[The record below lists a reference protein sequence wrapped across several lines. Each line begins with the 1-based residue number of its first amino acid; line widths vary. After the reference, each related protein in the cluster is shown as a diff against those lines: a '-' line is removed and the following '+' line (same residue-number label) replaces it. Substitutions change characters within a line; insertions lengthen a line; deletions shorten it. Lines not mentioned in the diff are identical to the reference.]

1 MTRFTTSSDGT
12 EIAYSITGSG
22 PALILVDGAL
32 CHRRFGPTT
41 ELASVLD
48 KNFTVYTYDRRG
60 RGETGDGA
68 TPWSLDREI
77 EDIDALIEEAGGSA
91 FVFGVS
97 SGAVLAMEAASRL
110 PGITRLALY
119 EAPYVVDDTYTPRPA
134 DIVQQM
140 NELLARDDRSGMLT
154 KFMKLV
160 GVPGIGL
167 AIMKLTPVWKKLK
180 PVAHTLPWDLTVLG
194 DDGRGSKLPT
204 DRWKVRVPTLAM
216 DGGKSP
222 EYLRNTMK
230 NVAEV
235 LGPDTEYRTLPGQ
248 THMYKSSVMAPELVE
263 FFSRAQRTAGPI
275 A

>member
-1 MTRFTTSSDGT
+1 MTRFTTSADGT
-12 EIAYSITGSG
+12 EIAYSVTGSG

-32 CHRRFGPTT
+32 CHRMFGPST

-68 TPWSLDREI
+68 TPWSLEREI
-77 EDIDALIEEAGGSA
+77 EDIDALIKEAGGSA
-91 FVFGVS
+91 FAFGVS
-97 SGAVLAMEAASRL
+97 SGAVLAMEAAGRL
-110 PGITRLALY
+110 PGISRLAIY
-119 EAPYVVDDTYTPRPA
+119 EAPYVVDDTFRPRPA

-140 NELLARDDRSGMLT
+140 NDLLARDDRSGMLSA
-154 KFMKLV
+154 FMKIV
-160 GVPGIGL
+160 GAPAIGI
-167 AIMKLTPVWKKLK
+167 AMMKLMPWWRKLK
-180 PVAHTLPWDLTVLG
+180 PVAHTLPWDLTILG
-194 DDGRGSKLPT
+194 EDGRGEKLPT
-204 DRWKVRVPTLAM
+204 DRWHVKVPTLAM

-222 EYLRNTMK
+222 QYLRNAMR

-235 LGPDTEYRTLPGQ
+235 AGKDVEYRTLPGQ
-248 THMYKSSVMAPELVE
+248 THMYKSSVMAPALVE

>member
-1 MTRFTTSSDGT
+1 MTRFTTSADGT
-12 EIAYSITGSG
+12 RIAYSVTGSG
-22 PALILVDGAL
+22 PALLLVDGAM

-48 KNFTVYTYDRRG
+48 KDFTVHTYDRRG

-68 TPWSLDREI
+68 TPWSLEREV
-77 EDIDALIEEAGGSA
+77 EDIDAVIREAGGSA

-119 EAPYVVDDTYTPRPA
+119 EAPFVVDGTYEPRPA
-134 DIVQQM
+134 DIVRQM
-140 NELLARDDRSGMLT
+140 NDMLARGDRSRMLST
-154 KFMKLV
+154 FMKMV
-160 GVPGIGL
+160 GVPAIGL
-167 AIMKLTPVWKKLK
+167 AVMKLTPVWRKLK
-180 PVAHTLPWDLTVLG
+180 PVAHTLPWDLAILG
-194 DDGRGSKLPT
+194 DDGRGSPLPAH
-204 DRWKVRVPTLAM
+204 RWKVEVPTLAM

-222 EYLRNTMK
+222 EYLRNAMR

-235 LGPDTEYRTLPGQ
+235 LGAEHRTLPGQ
-248 THMYKSSVMAPELVE
+248 THLYKSSVMAPALVE

>member
-1 MTRFTTSSDGT
+1 MTRFTTSADGT
-12 EIAYSITGSG
+12 EVAYSITGSG
-22 PALILVDGAL
+22 PALILVDGAM
-32 CHRRFGPTT
+32 CHRMFGPST

-77 EDIDALIEEAGGSA
+77 EDIEAVIREAGGSA

-97 SGAVLAMEAASRL
+97 SGAVLSMEAASRL
-110 PGITRLALY
+110 PGISRLALY
-119 EAPYVVDDTYTPRPA
+119 EAPFVVDGTYKPRPA
-134 DIVQQM
+134 DIVRQM
-140 NELLARDDRSGMLT
+140 NDMLARGDRGGMLST
-154 KFMKLV
+154 FMKLV
-160 GVPGIGL
+160 GVPGFGL
-167 AIMKLTPVWKKLK
+167 AIMKLTPMWKKLK
-180 PVAHTLPWDLTVLG
+180 LVAHTLPWDLTILG
-194 DDGRGSKLPT
+194 DDGRGTPLPAN
-204 DRWKVRVPTLAM
+204 RWNVKVPTLAM

-235 LGPDTEYRTLPGQ
+235 LGAEHRTLPGQ

-263 FFSRAQRTAGPI
+263 FFARAQRTAGPI

>member
-1 MTRFTTSSDGT
+1 MTRFTTSADGT
-12 EIAYSITGSG
+12 EIAYAITGSG
-22 PALILVDGAL
+22 PALVLVDGAM
-32 CHRRFGPTT
+32 CHRMFGPST

-68 TPWSLDREI
+68 TPWSLEREV
-77 EDIDALIEEAGGSA
+77 EDIDAVIKAAGGSA
-91 FVFGVS
+91 FVFGTS
-97 SGAVLAMEAASRL
+97 SGAVLAMEAATRL

-119 EAPYVVDDTYTPRPA
+119 EAPFVVDDTYPARPA
-134 DIVQQM
+134 DVVERM
-140 NELLARDDRSGMLT
+140 NAMLARGERSKMIST
-154 KFMKLV
+154 FMKMV

-167 AIMKLTPVWKKLK
+167 AVMKLTPVWKKLK
-180 PVAHTLPWDLTVLG
+180 LVAHTLPWDLTILG
-194 DDGRGSKLPT
+194 ADGRGSKLPT
-204 DRWKVRVPTLAM
+204 GRWNVKVPTLAM

-222 EYLRNTMK
+222 EYLRNAMR

-235 LGPDTEYRTLPGQ
+235 LGADHRTLPGQ
-248 THMYKSSVMAPELVE
+248 THMVKSSVIAPELVE

>member
-1 MTRFTTSSDGT
+1 MTRFTTSADGT

-22 PALILVDGAL
+22 PALILVDGAM
-32 CHRRFGPTT
+32 CHRMFGPST

-68 TPWSLDREI
+68 TPWSLQNEI
-77 EDIDALIEEAGGSA
+77 NDLEALIEEAGGSA

-97 SGAVLAMEAASRL
+97 SGAVLGLEAATRL
-110 PGITRLALY
+110 PSITRLAIY
-119 EAPYVVDDTYTPRPA
+119 ELPMVVDDTYTPRPA
-134 DIVQQM
+134 DIVEQM
-140 NELLARDDRSGMLT
+140 NDMLARGDRSGMLS
-154 KFMKLV
+154 KFMKMV
-160 GVPGIGL
+160 GVPGFGL

-180 PVAHTLPWDLTVLG
+180 LVAHTLPWDLRILG
-194 DDGRGSKLPT
+194 DDGRGKPLPA
-204 DRWKVRVPTLAM
+204 DRWKIKVPTLVM
-216 DGGKSP
+216 NGGKSP
-222 EYLRNTMK
+222 DYLRNTMK

-235 LGPDTEYRTLPGQ
+235 LGDVEYQELPGQ
-248 THMYKSSVMAPELVE
+248 THMLKSSAAAPVLVE

>member
-1 MTRFTTSSDGT
+1 MTRFTTSADGT

-22 PALILVDGAL
+22 PALILVDGAM
-32 CHRRFGPTT
+32 CHRMFGPST

-68 TPWSLDREI
+68 TPWSPEHEI
-77 EDIDALIEEAGGSA
+77 EDLDALIGEAGGSA

-97 SGAVLAMEAASRL
+97 SGAVLALDAATKL
-110 PGITRLALY
+110 PSITRLAVY
-119 EAPYVVDDTYTPRPA
+119 ELPMVVDDTYSPRPA
-134 DIVQQM
+134 DIVEQM
-140 NELLARDDRSGMLT
+140 NDILARGDRSGMIS
-154 KFMKLV
+154 KFMKMV

-180 PVAHTLPWDLTVLG
+180 LVAHTLPWDLRILG
-194 DDGRGSKLPT
+194 DDGRGAPLPGN
-204 DRWKVRVPTLAM
+204 RWTIKVPTLVM
-216 DGGKSP
+216 NGGKSP

-235 LGPDTEYRTLPGQ
+235 LGDVEYQELPGQ
-248 THMYKSSVMAPELVE
+248 THMLKSSAAAPVLVE

>member
-1 MTRFTTSSDGT
+1 MTRFTTSADGT

-22 PALILVDGAL
+22 PALLLVDGAL

-68 TPWSLDREI
+68 TPWALEREI
-77 EDIDALIEEAGGSA
+77 EDMEAVIREAGGSA

-110 PGITRLALY
+110 PSITRLAIY
-119 EAPYVVDDTYTPRPA
+119 ETPFVVDDTYTPRPA
-134 DIVQQM
+134 DIVQTM
-140 NELLARDDRSGMLT
+140 DGLLARGDRAGMLSA
-154 KFMKLV
+154 FMKIV
-160 GVPGIGL
+160 GAPAIGV

-180 PVAHTLPWDLTVLG
+180 LVAHTLPWDLRILG
-194 DDGRGSKLPT
+194 DDGRGAPLPA
-204 DRWKVRVPTLAM
+204 DRWTVKVPTLVM

-235 LGPDTEYRTLPGQ
+235 LGDVEYRTLPGQ

>member
-1 MTRFTTSSDGT
+1 MTRFTTSADGT

-22 PALILVDGAL
+22 PALILVDGAM
-32 CHRRFGPTT
+32 CHRMFGPST

-68 TPWSLDREI
+68 TPWSLQNEI
-77 EDIDALIEEAGGSA
+77 DDLDALIKEAGGSA
-91 FVFGVS
+91 FVFGTS
-97 SGAVLAMEAASRL
+97 SGAVLAVEAAMRL
-110 PGITRLALY
+110 PSITRLAIY
-119 EAPYVVDDTYTPRPA
+119 EFPMVVDDTYTPRPA
-134 DIVQQM
+134 DIVEQM
-140 NELLARDDRSGMLT
+140 NDMLARGDRSGMLS
-154 KFMKLV
+154 KFMKMV
-160 GVPGIGL
+160 GVPGFGL

-180 PVAHTLPWDLTVLG
+180 LVAHTLPWDLRILG
-194 DDGRGSKLPT
+194 DDGRGRPLPA
-204 DRWKVRVPTLAM
+204 DRWKIKVPTLVM
-216 DGGKSP
+216 NGGKSP

-235 LGPDTEYRTLPGQ
+235 LGDVEYQELPGQ
-248 THMYKSSVMAPELVE
+248 THMLKSSAAAPVLVE

>member
-1 MTRFTTSSDGT
+1 MTRFTTSADGT

-22 PALILVDGAL
+22 PALILVDGAM
-32 CHRRFGPTT
+32 CHRMFGPST

-68 TPWSLDREI
+68 TPWSLEREV
-77 EDIDALIEEAGGSA
+77 EDIGALIEEAGGSA

-110 PGITRLALY
+110 PGITRLAVY
-119 EAPYVVDDTYTPRPA
+119 EAPYVVDDTFKPRPA

-154 KFMKLV
+154 KFMKMV
-160 GVPGIGL
+160 GAPGIGI
-167 AIMKLTPVWKKLK
+167 AMMKLMPWWRKLK
-180 PVAHTLPWDLTVLG
+180 PVAHTLPWDLTILG

-204 DRWKVRVPTLAM
+204 DRWTVKVPTLAM

-248 THMYKSSVMAPELVE
+248 THMYKSSVMAPVLVE
-263 FFSRAQRTAGPI
+263 FFTRAQRTAGPI

>member
-1 MTRFTTSSDGT
+1 MTHFTTSADGT

-22 PALILVDGAL
+22 PALVLVDGAM
-32 CHRRFGPTT
+32 CHRMFGPST

-68 TPWSLDREI
+68 TPWSLEHEV
-77 EDIDALIEEAGGSA
+77 EDIDAVIREAGGSA

-97 SGAVLAMEAASRL
+97 SGAVLALEAATRLPSISRL
-110 PGITRLALY
+110 AIY
-119 EAPYVVDDTYTPRPA
+119 EAPFVVDDTYKPRPA
-134 DIVQQM
+134 DIVRQM
-140 NELLARDDRSGMLT
+140 NDMLARDDRSGMLST
-154 KFMKLV
+154 FMKMV
-160 GVPGIGL
+160 GAPGFGV
-167 AIMKLTPVWKKLK
+167 AVMKLTPVWKKLK
-180 PVAHTLPWDLTVLG
+180 LVAHTLPWDLTILG

-204 DRWKVRVPTLAM
+204 DRWTVKVPTLAM

-222 EYLRNTMK
+222 EYLRNAMK

-235 LGPDTEYRTLPGQ
+235 VGADYRTLPGQ

>member
-1 MTRFTTSSDGT
+1 MTRFTTSADGT
-12 EIAYSITGSG
+12 EIAYSVTGSG
-22 PALILVDGAL
+22 PALLLVDGAM

-48 KNFTVYTYDRRG
+48 KDFTVHTYDRRG

-68 TPWSLDREI
+68 TPWSLEREV
-77 EDIDALIEEAGGSA
+77 EDVDAVIREAGGSA
-91 FVFGVS
+91 FVFGAS

-119 EAPYVVDDTYTPRPA
+119 EAPFVVDGTYEPRPA
-134 DIVQQM
+134 DIVRQM
-140 NELLARDDRSGMLT
+140 NDMLARGDRSRMLST
-154 KFMKLV
+154 FMKMV

-167 AIMKLTPVWKKLK
+167 AVMKLTPVWKKLK
-180 PVAHTLPWDLTVLG
+180 PVAHTLPWDLTILG
-194 DDGRGSKLPT
+194 DDGRGTPLPAN
-204 DRWKVRVPTLAM
+204 RWKVEVPTLAM

-222 EYLRNTMK
+222 EYLRNAMR

-235 LGPDTEYRTLPGQ
+235 LGADHRTLPGQ
-248 THMYKSSVMAPELVE
+248 THLYKSSVMAPELVE

>member
-1 MTRFTTSSDGT
+1 MTRFTTSADGT
-12 EIAYSITGSG
+12 EIAYSVTGSG
-22 PALILVDGAL
+22 PALVLVDGAM
-32 CHRRFGPTT
+32 CHRMFGPST

-68 TPWSLDREI
+68 TPWSLQNEI
-77 EDIDALIEEAGGSA
+77 DDLDALVKEAGGSA
-91 FVFGVS
+91 FVFGQS
-97 SGAVLAMEAASRL
+97 SGAVLALEAATKL
-110 PGITRLALY
+110 PTITRLALY
-119 EAPYVVDDTYTPRPA
+119 ELPMVVDDTYTPRPA
-134 DIVQQM
+134 DVVATMDGLI
-140 NELLARDDRSGMLT
+140 ARGERSAAVTM
-154 KFMKLV
+154 FMKMV

-180 PVAHTLPWDLTVLG
+180 LVAHTLPWDLRLLG
-194 DDGRGSKLPT
+194 DDGRGEPLPAN
-204 DRWKVRVPTLAM
+204 RWNIKVPTLVM
-216 DGGKSP
+216 NGGKSP

-235 LGPDTEYRTLPGQ
+235 LGDVEYQELPGQ
-248 THMYKSSVMAPELVE
+248 THMLKASAAAPVLVE

>member
-1 MTRFTTSSDGT
+1 MTRFTTSADGT
-12 EIAYSITGSG
+12 EVAYSITGSG
-22 PALILVDGAL
+22 PALVIVDGAL
-32 CHRRFGPTT
+32 CHRMFGPTT

-68 TPWSLDREI
+68 TPWTLEREV
-77 EDIDALIEEAGGSA
+77 EDIDAVIKQAGGSA

-110 PGITRLALY
+110 PSITRLAIY
-119 EAPYVVDDTYTPRPA
+119 EAPFVVDGTYTPRPA
-134 DIVQQM
+134 DVVETMDGLI
-140 NELLARDDRSGMLT
+140 ARNDRSGALSL
-154 KFMKLV
+154 FMKIV
-160 GVPGIGL
+160 GTPGIGVL
-167 AIMKLTPVWKKLK
+167 VMKLTPMWKKLK
-180 PVAHTLPWDLTVLG
+180 LVAHTLPWDLRVLG
-194 DDGRGSKLPT
+194 SDGRGSKLPT
-204 DRWKVRVPTLAM
+204 DRWAVKVPTLAM

-222 EYLRNTMK
+222 EYLRNAMK

-235 LGPDTEYRTLPGQ
+235 LGADTEYRTLPGQ
-248 THMYKSSVMAPELVE
+248 THLYKSSVMAPELVE

>member
-1 MTRFTTSSDGT
+1 MTRFTTSADGT
-12 EIAYSITGSG
+12 GIAYSVTGSG
-22 PALILVDGAL
+22 PALILVDGAM
-32 CHRRFGPTT
+32 CHRMFGPST

-68 TPWSLDREI
+68 TPWSLQNEI
-77 EDIDALIEEAGGSA
+77 DDLGALVKEAGGSA
-91 FVFGVS
+91 FVFGQS
-97 SGAVLAMEAASRL
+97 SGAVLALEAATKL
-110 PGITRLALY
+110 PSITRLALY
-119 EAPYVVDDTYTPRPA
+119 ELPMVVDDTYTPRPA
-134 DIVQQM
+134 DVVATMDGLI
-140 NELLARDDRSGMLT
+140 ARGERSAAVTM
-154 KFMKLV
+154 FMKMV

-180 PVAHTLPWDLTVLG
+180 LVAHTLPWDLRILG
-194 DDGRGSKLPT
+194 DDGRGEPLPSN
-204 DRWKVRVPTLAM
+204 RWNIKVPTLVM
-216 DGGKSP
+216 NGGKSP

-235 LGPDTEYRTLPGQ
+235 LGDVEYQELPGQ
-248 THMYKSSVMAPELVE
+248 THMVKASAAAPVLVE

>member
-1 MTRFTTSSDGT
+1 MTRFTTSADGT

-22 PALILVDGAL
+22 PALILVDGAM
-32 CHRRFGPTT
+32 CHRMFGPST

-68 TPWSLDREI
+68 TPWTPEHEI
-77 EDIDALIEEAGGSA
+77 EDLDAVIGEAGGSA

-97 SGAVLAMEAASRL
+97 SGAVLALDAATKL
-110 PGITRLALY
+110 PSITRLAVY
-119 EAPYVVDDTYTPRPA
+119 EVPMVVDDTYQPRPA

-140 NELLARDDRSGMLT
+140 NDMLARGDRSGMLST
-154 KFMKLV
+154 FMKMV

-180 PVAHTLPWDLTVLG
+180 LVAHTLPWDLRILG
-194 DDGRGSKLPT
+194 DDGRGSSLPA
-204 DRWKVRVPTLAM
+204 DRWNIKVPTLVM
-216 DGGKSP
+216 NGGKSP
-222 EYLRNTMK
+222 DYLRNTMK

-235 LGPDTEYRTLPGQ
+235 LGDVEYQELPGQ
-248 THMYKSSVMAPELVE
+248 THMLKSSAAAPVLVE
-263 FFSRAQRTAGPI
+263 FFSRAQRTAGPM

>member
-1 MTRFTTSSDGT
+1 MTRFTTSADGT
-12 EIAYSITGSG
+12 EVAYSITGSG
-22 PALILVDGAL
+22 PALILVDGAM
-32 CHRRFGPTT
+32 CHRMFGPTT

-68 TPWSLDREI
+68 TPWSLEREV
-77 EDIDALIEEAGGSA
+77 EDIDALIKEAGGSA

-97 SGAVLAMEAASRL
+97 SGAVLAMEAATRL
-110 PGITRLALY
+110 PGITRLAIY
-119 EAPYVVDDTYTPRPA
+119 EAPFVVDDTYAPRPA
-134 DIVQQM
+134 DIVRQM
-140 NELLARDDRSGMLT
+140 NDLLARDERSAMLS
-154 KFMKLV
+154 KFMKMV
-160 GVPGIGL
+160 GAPGFGV
-167 AIMKLTPVWKKLK
+167 AIMKLTPMWKKLK
-180 PVAHTLPWDLTVLG
+180 LVAHTLPWDLTILG
-194 DDGRGSKLPT
+194 DDGRGEKLPA
-204 DRWKVRVPTLAM
+204 DRWTVKVPTLAM

-235 LGPDTEYRTLPGQ
+235 LGADTEYRTLPGQ
-248 THMYKSSVMAPELVE
+248 THMYKPSVMAVELVE

>member
-1 MTRFTTSSDGT
+1 MTRFTTSADGT
-12 EIAYSITGSG
+12 EVAYSITGSG
-22 PALILVDGAL
+22 PALVIVDGAM
-32 CHRRFGPTT
+32 CHRMFGPAT

-68 TPWSLDREI
+68 TPWSLEREV
-77 EDIDALIEEAGGSA
+77 EDIDAVIGEAGGSA

-110 PGITRLALY
+110 PGISRLALY
-119 EAPYVVDDTYTPRPA
+119 EAPFVVDDTYKPRPA
-134 DIVQQM
+134 DIVAQM
-140 NELLARDDRSGMLT
+140 DDMLARGDRSGMLST
-154 KFMKLV
+154 FMKMV

-167 AIMKLTPVWKKLK
+167 AVMKLTPMWKKLK
-180 PVAHTLPWDLTVLG
+180 PVAHTLRWDLRILG
-194 DDGRGSKLPT
+194 DDGRGTPLPT
-204 DRWKVRVPTLAM
+204 NRWNVKVPTLAM

-222 EYLRNTMK
+222 EYLRNAMK

-235 LGPDTEYRTLPGQ
+235 LGADHRTLPGQ

>member
-1 MTRFTTSSDGT
+1 MTRFTTSADGT

-22 PALILVDGAL
+22 PALILVDGAM
-32 CHRRFGPTT
+32 CHRMFGPST

-48 KNFTVYTYDRRG
+48 KDFTVYTYDRRG

-68 TPWSLDREI
+68 TPWSVEHEI
-77 EDIDALIEEAGGSA
+77 EDLDTVIKEAGGSA
-91 FVFGVS
+91 FVFGTS
-97 SGAVLAMEAASRL
+97 SGAVLALEAATRL
-110 PGITRLALY
+110 PSITRLAIY
-119 EAPYVVDDTYTPRPA
+119 ELPMVVDDTYPPRPA

-140 NELLARDDRSGMLT
+140 NDMLARDDRSGMLS
-154 KFMKLV
+154 KFMKMV

-180 PVAHTLPWDLTVLG
+180 LVAHTLPWDLRILG
-194 DDGRGSKLPT
+194 DDGRGKPLPA
-204 DRWKVRVPTLAM
+204 DRWKIKVPTLVM
-216 DGGKSP
+216 NGGKSP

-235 LGPDTEYRTLPGQ
+235 LGDVEYQELPGQ
-248 THMYKSSVMAPELVE
+248 THMLKSSAAAPVLVE

>member
-1 MTRFTTSSDGT
+1 MTRFTTSADGT
-12 EIAYSITGSG
+12 KIAYSVTGTG
-22 PALILVDGAL
+22 PALILVDGAM

-48 KNFTVYTYDRRG
+48 KDFTVYTYDRRG
-60 RGETGDGA
+60 RGETSDGE
-68 TPWSLDREI
+68 TPWALEREV
-77 EDIDALIEEAGGSA
+77 EDIDALIREAGGSA

-97 SGAVLAMEAASRL
+97 SGAVLGMEAASRL

-119 EAPYVVDDTYTPRPA
+119 ETPFVVDDTYRPRPA
-134 DIVQQM
+134 DIVRTM
-140 NELLARDDRSGMLT
+140 DDLLARGDRSGMLSL
-154 KFMKLV
+154 FMKIV
-160 GVPGIGL
+160 GVPAIGL

-180 PVAHTLPWDLTVLG
+180 PVAHTLRWDLRILG
-194 DDGRGSKLPT
+194 DDGRGTPLPT
-204 DRWKVRVPTLAM
+204 DRWKIKVPTLVM

-235 LGPDTEYRTLPGQ
+235 VEGSQYRTLPGQ
-248 THMYKSSVMAPELVE
+248 THMYKASVLAPELVE

>member
-1 MTRFTTSSDGT
+1 MTRFTTSADGT

-22 PALILVDGAL
+22 PALILVDGAM
-32 CHRRFGPTT
+32 CHRMFGPST

-48 KNFTVYTYDRRG
+48 KDFTVYTYDRRG

-77 EDIDALIEEAGGSA
+77 EDIDALIKEAGGSA

-97 SGAVLAMEAASRL
+97 SGAVLAAEAATKRSSISRL
-110 PGITRLALY
+110 AIY
-119 EAPYVVDDTYTPRPA
+119 EFPMVVDDTYTPRPA
-134 DIVQQM
+134 DIVEQM
-140 NELLARDDRSGMLT
+140 NDMLARDDRSGMIS
-154 KFMKLV
+154 KFMKMV
-160 GVPGIGL
+160 GVPGVGL

-180 PVAHTLPWDLTVLG
+180 LVAHTLRWDLRILG
-194 DDGRGSKLPT
+194 DDGRGEPLPA
-204 DRWKVRVPTLAM
+204 DRWSIKVPTLVM
-216 DGGKSP
+216 NGGKSP
-222 EYLRNTMK
+222 DYLRNTMK

-235 LGPDTEYRTLPGQ
+235 LGDVEYQELPGQ
-248 THMYKSSVMAPELVE
+248 THMLKSSAAAPVLVE

>member
-1 MTRFTTSSDGT
+1 MTRFTTSADGT
-12 EIAYSITGSG
+12 EIAYSVTGSG
-22 PALILVDGAL
+22 PALILVDGAM
-32 CHRRFGPTT
+32 CHRMFGPST

-68 TPWSLDREI
+68 TPWSLQNEI
-77 EDIDALIEEAGGSA
+77 DDLDALVKEAGGSA
-91 FVFGVS
+91 FVFGQS
-97 SGAVLAMEAASRL
+97 SGAVLALEAATKL
-110 PGITRLALY
+110 PSITRLALY
-119 EAPYVVDDTYTPRPA
+119 ELPMVVDDTYTPRPA
-134 DIVQQM
+134 DVVATMDGLI
-140 NELLARDDRSGMLT
+140 ARDERSAALT
-154 KFMKLV
+154 MFMKMV

-180 PVAHTLPWDLTVLG
+180 LVAHTLPWDLRILG
-194 DDGRGSKLPT
+194 DDGRGEPLPAN
-204 DRWKVRVPTLAM
+204 RWNIKVPTLVM
-216 DGGKSP
+216 NGGKSP

-235 LGPDTEYRTLPGQ
+235 LGDVEYQELPGQ
-248 THMYKSSVMAPELVE
+248 THMLKASGAAPVLVE

>member
-1 MTRFTTSSDGT
+1 MTRFTTSADGT
-12 EIAYSITGSG
+12 EIAYSVTGSG
-22 PALILVDGAL
+22 PALLIVDGAM

-48 KNFTVYTYDRRG
+48 KNFTVHTYDRRG

-68 TPWSLDREI
+68 TPWSLEREV
-77 EDIDALIEEAGGSA
+77 EDIDAVIGEAGGSA

-97 SGAVLAMEAASRL
+97 SGAVLALEAASRL
-110 PGITRLALY
+110 PSISRLAIY
-119 EAPYVVDDTYTPRPA
+119 EAPFVVDDTYPARPA
-134 DIVQQM
+134 DYVQTM
-140 NELLARDDRSGMLT
+140 DGFIARGDRSGALSS
-154 KFMKLV
+154 FMKLV
-160 GVPGIGL
+160 GTPGF
-167 AIMKLTPVWKKLK
+167 AVAVMKLTPMWKKLK
-180 PVAHTLPWDLTVLG
+180 LVAHTLPWDLRILG
-194 DDGRGSKLPT
+194 DDGRGEKLPA
-204 DRWKVRVPTLAM
+204 DRWAVKVPTLAM

-235 LGPDTEYRTLPGQ
+235 IEDAEYRTLPGQ

>member
-1 MTRFTTSSDGT
+1 MTRFTTSADGT
-12 EIAYSITGSG
+12 AIAYSITGSG
-22 PALILVDGAL
+22 PALILVDGAM
-32 CHRRFGPTT
+32 CHRMFGPST

-68 TPWSLDREI
+68 TPWSVEREI
-77 EDIDALIEEAGGSA
+77 EDIEALIEEAGGSA
-91 FVFGVS
+91 FVFGQS
-97 SGAVLAMEAASRL
+97 SGAALALDAATKL
-110 PGITRLALY
+110 PSITRLAVY
-119 EAPYVVDDTYTPRPA
+119 ELPMVVDDTYTPRPA
-134 DIVQQM
+134 DVVATMDDLI
-140 NELLARDDRSGMLT
+140 ARGERSAALT
-154 KFMKLV
+154 MFMKMV

-180 PVAHTLPWDLTVLG
+180 PVAHTLPWDLRILG
-194 DDGRGSKLPT
+194 DDGRGEPLPAN
-204 DRWKVRVPTLAM
+204 RWAVKVPTLVM
-216 DGGKSP
+216 NGGKSP

-235 LGPDTEYRTLPGQ
+235 LGDVEYQELPGQ
-248 THMYKSSVMAPELVE
+248 THMLKASAAAPVLVE